1 MGFGDAEVAIGASLV
16 DVAGLCMVGGGS
28 ISSTSEP
35 SLIILCSTL
44 SPSMTLFLAL
54 GVCQFSTIRPQV
66 CVLTIGLKNS
76 LIVCP
81 FLFATFDSLHRLVRE
96 SPMYFF
102 VRLFYALSFANDRY
116 HLALSF

>member
-96 SPMYFF
+96 SPVY
-102 VRLFYALSFANDRY
+102 L
-116 HLALSF
+116 